1 MFYGRT
7 AGEET
12 AAAWF
17 KDPPGGEQDE
27 GEATKYQSA
36 FRLGLST
43 LFFGVGGWGW
53 GCREGGG
60 GGKLVEGRQGEADIN
75 IYSEHSAR
83 APSISGIRAHM

>member
-17 KDPPGGEQDE
+17 KDPLGGEQDE

-43 LFFGVGGWGW
+43 LFFGVGGV
-53 GCREGGG
+53 GG

>member
-1 MFYGRT
+1 MFYDRT

-17 KDPPGGEQDE
+17 KDLLGGEQDE

-43 LFFGVGGWGW
+43 LFFGGSWGW
-53 GCREGGG
+53 GLGLEGWWRGGG
-60 GGKLVEGRQGEADIN
+60 GAVASADIN

-83 APSISGIRAHM
+83 APSISSIRAHM

>member
-43 LFFGVGGWGW
+43 LFLGVGGG
-53 GCREGGG
+53 
-60 GGKLVEGRQGEADIN
+60 LVEGRQGEADII
-75 IYSEHSAR
+75 IYSEHSA
-83 APSISGIRAHM
+83 

>member
-1 MFYGRT
+1 MFYGQT

-17 KDPPGGEQDE
+17 KDPPGGDQDE

-43 LFFGVGGWGW
+43 LFFGVGGG
-53 GCREGGG
+53 GCGMEGG
-60 GGKLVEGRQGEADIN
+60 RSADIN
-75 IYSEHSAR
+75 IYSEHSTP
-83 APSISGIRAHM
+83 APSISGIGAHM

>member
-1 MFYGRT
+1 MFYSRT

-17 KDPPGGEQDE
+17 KDPPGGQQDE

-43 LFFGVGGWGW
+43 LFFWFGVD
-53 GCREGGG
+53 RM
-60 GGKLVEGRQGEADIN
+60 KEGRGRSTGNN
-75 IYSEHSAR
+75 IYSEHSAW

>member
-43 LFFGVGGWGW
+43 LFFGVGGGGGW
-53 GCREGGG
+53 G
-60 GGKLVEGRQGEADIN
+60 
-75 IYSEHSAR
+75 
-83 APSISGIRAHM
+83 

>member
-43 LFFGVGGWGW
+43 LFFGVGGVGE
-53 GCREGGG
+53 GVEGGG
-60 GGKLVEGRQGEADIN
+60 RW
-75 IYSEHSAR
+75 R
-83 APSISGIRAHM
+83 

>member
-36 FRLGLST
+36 FRLSLST
-43 LFFGVGGWGW
+43 LFFGVGGGTK
-53 GCREGGG
+53 GGG
-60 GGKLVEGRQGEADIN
+60 RSADIN
-75 IYSEHSAR
+75 IYSEHSAW
-83 APSISGIRAHM
+83 APSVSRIRAHM

>member
-17 KDPPGGEQDE
+17 KDPPGGDQDE

-36 FRLGLST
+36 FRLGPAT
-43 LFFGVGGWGW
+43 LFLGRWGT
-53 GCREGGG
+53 
-60 GGKLVEGRQGEADIN
+60 EGRMSTDTD
-75 IYSEHSAR
+75 IYSEHSAA

>member
-17 KDPPGGEQDE
+17 KDPPGGDQDE

-43 LFFGVGGWGW
+43 LFFGDG
-53 GCREGGG
+53 EGGQ
-60 GGKLVEGRQGEADIN
+60 LTLIFTVSIQHRLHPSAV
-75 IYSEHSAR
+75 SER
-83 APSISGIRAHM
+83 TCN

>member
-43 LFFGVGGWGW
+43 LFFGVGGDRLEEG
-53 GCREGGG
+53 RGGG
-60 GGKLVEGRQGEADIN
+60 VGW
-75 IYSEHSAR
+75 H
-83 APSISGIRAHM
+83 